1 MNRDASDGIGKV
13 RRRIV
18 LMRHGAVDYFPAGLA
33 PANADTA
40 CLSPNGRAQADAAGA
55 LFAEQGTRFDLVV
68 TSGLARTVETAARAL
83 AAAGQAPRSD
93 VLPALR
99 EIRTGQLEEIPPE
112 DVEAAFTQA
121 FAAGDDLEQ
130 RRFLGGES
138 IGELLDRVMPAF
150 DSLLLRRDWDC
161 MLLVLH
167 GAVNRAIL
175 SRALL
180 GRRVFLGSFEQAPA
194 CINVLDV
201 GDDSIVVRAINVA
214 PAHWL
219 HEGDRSTS
227 LEALYAQYR
236 LQQGSPLDPTAR

>member
-1 MNRDASDGIGKV
+1 MSSHPIDDFSKA

-40 CLSPNGRAQADAAGA
+40 CLSLTGRAQADAAGA

-83 AAAGQAPRSD
+83 TAAGQTARLD

-99 EIRTGQLEEIPPE
+99 EIRTGPLEDIPA
-112 DVEAAFTQA
+112 DRIEAAFTQA
-121 FAAGDDLEQ
+121 FAPGDDLEQ
-130 RRFLGGES
+130 RKFLGGET
-138 IGELLDRVMPAF
+138 IGELLDRVLPAF
-150 DSLLLRRDWDC
+150 ELLLLRRDWDC

-180 GRRVFLGSFEQAPA
+180 GRRGFLGSFEQAPA

-201 GDDSIVVRAINVA
+201 GDDAVVVRTINVA
-214 PAHWL
+214 PARWL
-219 HEGDRSTS
+219 HEGSRSTS
-227 LEALYAQYR
+227 MEALYAQFR
-236 LQQGSPLDPTAR
+236 SQQTTPPIPATG